1 MTNHLSPTIK
11 LPTVRF
17 KGFWRLQAR
26 RDGKLRAD
34 TGWIEDR
41 ADTGW
46 IPNLIT
52 NIGLEAIGEAL
63 AIGRYCVVGT
73 GNTAPTTANT
83 ALQSPVAVRDFNG
96 ATSTGIVTTGDRY
109 GWQRR
114 TYVFAEGAVTGTIA
128 EVGVGWS
135 YSVSTPLL
143 SRSLVSPAVTIVAL
157 DQLTCVY
164 ELRMY
169 LPTADSTGSVTIN
182 GTPYNFTVRPI
193 QASNSLNAGF
203 QNYGWSP
210 GLLALSNTTRQW
222 VSTNPGASFYG
233 ARAYRAPC
241 ILTPIDNTGLLE
253 STGPDVNATSDYA
266 DGYTNHTYVPASL
279 EATYDTEWSI
289 ARANW
294 PGVGIQGF
302 VFTGLF
308 GTYQC
313 ILNTPIMD
321 KNSTTRLQMNWK
333 QSWARR

>member
-1 MTNHLSPTIK
+1 MNNHLSPTIK

-26 RDGKLRAD
+26 RDGKLH
-34 TGWIEDR
+34 

-63 AIGRYCVVGT
+63 AIGQYCVVGT

-83 ALQSPVAVRDFNG
+83 ALQSPVAVRDGNTG
-96 ATSTGIVTTGDRY
+96 GSISSGIVTTGDRY

-114 TYVFAEGAVTGTIA
+114 TYVFPQGAVTGNIA

-135 YSVSTPLL
+135 NSVSTPLL

-193 QASNSLNAGF
+193 QASNSLYAGF
-203 QNYGWSP
+203 QDYGWSP
-210 GLLALSNTTRQW
+210 ALLLLSNTTRQW
-222 VSTNPGASFYG
+222 VSVNVFGVFYG

-253 STGPDVNATSDYA
+253 STGPNVNATSDYA
-266 DGYTNHTYVPASL
+266 DKYTNHTYVPASL

-321 KNSTTRLQMNWK
+321 KSNTTRLQMNWK